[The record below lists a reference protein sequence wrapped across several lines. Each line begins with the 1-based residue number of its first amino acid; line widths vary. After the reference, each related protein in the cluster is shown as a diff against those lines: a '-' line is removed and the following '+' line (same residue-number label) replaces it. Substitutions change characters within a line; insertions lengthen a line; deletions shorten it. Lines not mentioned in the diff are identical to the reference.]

1 MAAPKNPPVIRKTR
15 IRVACGP
22 VLRVTDGDTFVLEFI
37 DQGWGDRKYPIDE
50 GEPGHCAI
58 RLTLPNCMW
67 YDAPEKT
74 DKVRSKAATEYIKTL
89 LPMGTWV
96 EITSYGFSAGRT
108 LASVTLPDGRDLATL
123 MIEAGHV
130 K

>member
-1 MAAPKNPPVIRKTR
+1 VATVLRKS
-15 IRVACGP
+15 RVKQADGP
-22 VLRVTDGDTFVLEFI
+22 VLRVTDGDTFVMEYL
-37 DQGWGDRKYPIDE
+37 DLGWGHRIFPIDS

-58 RLTLPNCMW
+58 RVTLPGCKW
-67 YDAPEKT
+67 FDAPERGDNPGYTLAKNY
-74 DKVRSKAATEYIKTL
+74 AKTL
-89 LPMGTWV
+89 LEPGTWV
-96 EITSYGFSAGRT
+96 NIVSYGFSAGRT

>member
-1 MAAPKNPPVIRKTR
+1 MPAPKSTPIIRKTR

-22 VLRVTDGDTFVLEFI
+22 VLRVIDGDTFVLEFI

-50 GEPGHCAI
+50 GEPGHCSI
-58 RLTLPNCMW
+58 RVTLPDCAW

-74 DKVRSKAATEYIKTL
+74 DKARNKLAVDYAKSL
-89 LPMGTWV
+89 LPVGTWV
-96 EITSYGFSAGRT
+96 EIKSYGFSAGRT
-108 LASVTLPDGRDLATL
+108 LASVTLPDGRDNATK
-123 MIEAGHV
+123 IIQAGHV